1 MQKFLLAVIGLAALL
16 SPAVAFDTA
25 SYVPK
30 GKVNSY
36 TKINYTIVSRFGEYY
51 RSPALRFVHIFKN
64 GREEEA
70 SSYDPQ
76 NKLVDRMTFEYDEAG
91 RRTKTEYRDSHD
103 IPMHRTVTEYDGE
116 GRILSETEFDSMGTL
131 SGKTIYT
138 YGGGKETQSFY
149 DREGALLSRIISRR
163 DEAGRISEINE
174 YFGDGS
180 FEQKEV
186 YSYLEDGKISSIII
200 SIDDEGTSSSIIYRY
215 TDNGI
220 LQEIQTFNAA
230 GEVTHREF
238 YEHDEQGNMTAIKEY
253 EVTKK
258 FGDIANELKSMTTYA
273 YDYQTELDAKK

>member
-1 MQKFLLAVIGLAALL
+1 MKKFLAALSVL
-16 SPAVAFDTA
+16 LAGAASFAFDTA

-30 GKVNSY
+30 GKVLSY

-51 RSPALRFVHIFKN
+51 RSPALRFVHTFAD
-64 GREEEA
+64 GVEGEA
-70 SSYDPQ
+70 ISYDTQ
-76 NKLVDRMTFEYDEAG
+76 NKLVDRMTFEYDETG
-91 RRTKTEYRDSHD
+91 RRTKTEYFDSHD

-116 GRILSETEFDSMGTL
+116 GRILSETEFDSLGTL

-138 YGGGKETQSFY
+138 YAGGKETQSFY

-180 FEQKEV
+180 FEQQEV
-186 YSYLEDGKISSIII
+186 YSYREDGQIASITVTLGDEGLISSLL
-200 SIDDEGTSSSIIYRY
+200 YRY
-215 TDNGI
+215 SDDGI

-230 GEVTHREF
+230 GAVTRREF
-238 YEHDEQGNMTAIKEY
+238 YEHDEHGNTTAIKEY

-273 YDYQTELDAKK
+273 YNYEAEAEAKN